1 MAGADVI
8 FDRESNKWRRISWSV
23 LLIVCITLLA
33 AQFPAVTICN
43 KNWFNLTR
51 ARSLLADVFPGNN
64 CSDEDI
70 LRDDINAGSGCT

>member
-1 MAGADVI
+1 MARWV
-8 FDRESNKWRRISWSV
+8 RIAVVAVVLV
-23 LLIVCITLLA
+23 LLVQVRCQLTVGRRLLK
-33 AQFPAVTICN
+33 FPAVTICN

-51 ARSLLADVFPGNN
+51 ARRLLADVFPGNN